1 MGATMLIAMAG
12 LPATGKSTIAQALA
26 EELPAVIL
34 NKDEVRAALFPPSEI
49 EYSTQQDDF
58 CLDIMLQ
65 VAEYMLRKDRDKIV
79 ILDGRT
85 FSRRY
90 QIDQVAEVAR
100 KLKVPLRI
108 IECVCSDETARRRLA
123 QDADHVA
130 ENRDFDLYLSI
141 KARFEPIEE
150 PKLVVDTDDD
160 FARCLERSLRYVKGA
175 RDKRS

>member
-1 MGATMLIAMAG
+1 MLIVMAG
-12 LPATGKSTIAQALA
+12 LPATGKSTIAQTLA
-26 EELPAVIL
+26 EELPAIVL

-85 FSRRY
+85 FSRGY
-90 QIDQVAEVAR
+90 QIDQVAEVAQE
-100 KLKVPLRI
+100 LGVPLRI

-123 QDADHVA
+123 QDADHLA

-141 KARFEPIEE
+141 EARFEPIER
-150 PKLVVDTDDD
+150 PKLVLDTDHD
-160 FARCLERSLRYVKGA
+160 FAQCVEQSLRYVRGEA
-175 RDKRS
+175 